1 MFSFFMTRSFILSC
15 MLIIVNAEMSKQ
27 DWLQTN
33 ICKKRL
39 KIAGATSGTGTAGC
53 TSGAPVF
60 AAGF

>member
-15 MLIIVNAEMSKQ
+15 MIIIVNAEMSKQ

-39 KIAGATSGTGTAGC
+39 KIPKGGNQN
-53 TSGAPVF
+53 P
-60 AAGF
+60 